1 MSVLASKPMAKKK
14 GIGILKLAAIGSLIA
29 WLYQR
34 RRKSKTTEG
43 TWREIAV
50 SDGSSTGHSG

>member
-1 MSVLASKPMAKKK
+1 VLASRVMAKKK
-14 GIGILKLAAIGSLIA
+14 GISLFKLAAIGSLIA

-34 RRKSKTTEG
+34 RKNSRIPEG
-43 TWREIAV
+43 TWREISV

>member
-1 MSVLASKPMAKKK
+1 MAKKK

-34 RRKSKTTEG
+34 RRKSRTPEG